1 MLQSFRPQGRCQ
13 HLDQGVVLAVA
24 VVGQRPER
32 TVSQRDQIGRCGV
45 RDLAQ
50 VTDGRIEDTG
60 YGSTAVIAAR
70 EDRVGERQKVPHQVQ
85 PLDRIAWGHRVDDG
99 AALHVQIVDQDPSV
113 LPVDKRGCPCDR
125 RQLGARP
132 SPRRPGSPRRQAPAG
147 DDVWPRDHGTPDDD
161 AARL

>member
-113 LPVDKRGCPCDR
+113 LPSRQTRMPVRSSPAGCTAFATAAG
-125 RQLGARP
+125 L
-132 SPRRPGSPRRQAPAG
+132 SAPASSS
-147 DDVWPRDHGTPDDD
+147 RRRRL
-161 AARL
+161 AARSWHAGR